1 MSRDGK
7 DGMDRSAIGAEAS
20 LEEPACRTR
29 RVSAALPS
37 IRSVRPVP
45 ANRLVWSI
53 RANRSIGAIGAIGA
67 IRADSVD
74 VAFRAARR
82 LAAVLLAA
90 AGFVGGALA
99 VQAADEVVWP
109 DAPHLVP
116 DLPAPREVPAPEPLA
131 GLPSPI
137 P

>member
-29 RVSAALPS
+29 RASAALPS

-53 RANRSIGAIGAIGA
+53 RANRANWSIGA

-74 VAFRAARR
+74 AAFRAARR

-131 GLPSPI
+131 GRPLPI